1 MFLQLVAHIGGRY
14 GSEGS
19 AGWSVSFSPT
29 PARRCR
35 KEEELRLQAP
45 RSGPGE
51 SPLQARTCTRGLT
64 SVTPNSPPPRG
75 LFGDLESDG
84 TTQALF
90 ILFTGIGGV
99 VTLRPAL
106 VPRVP
111 GLTAAQLVAKEGTG
125 ARWGGGRDL
134 AVPSLVSK
142 LAPALLNA
150 QPGALSDA
158 GQQVRFPLAQLLLPA
173 VQRQVGAAQFLRN
186 PKGGDAQPPVRHG
199 RP

>member
-1 MFLQLVAHIGGRY
+1 MSVFLQLQRGTAGRRKSY
-14 GSEGS
+14 GSKRPALDLGS
-19 AGWSVSFSPT
+19 HPSR
-29 PARRCR
+29 PAP
-35 KEEELRLQAP
+35 AP
-45 RSGPGE
+45 GVWL
-51 SPLQARTCTRGLT
+51 PLLPIPVHQET
-64 SVTPNSPPPRG
+64 S
-75 LFGDLESDG
+75 GDLESGG
-84 TTQALF
+84 TTQALL

-99 VTLRPAL
+99 VTFRPAL

-158 GQQVRFPLAQLLLPA
+158 GQQVRFPLA
-173 VQRQVGAAQFLRN
+173 
-186 PKGGDAQPPVRHG
+186 
-199 RP
+199 